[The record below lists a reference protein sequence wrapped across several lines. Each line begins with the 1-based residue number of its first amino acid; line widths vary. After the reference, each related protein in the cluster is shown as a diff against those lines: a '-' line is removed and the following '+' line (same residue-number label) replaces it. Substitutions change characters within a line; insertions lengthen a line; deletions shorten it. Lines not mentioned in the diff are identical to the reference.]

1 MLKNCFYFSITVA
14 IVTIFPIPKQKNKPF
29 FDLVNKEEDKQI
41 KQKRNSLLIF
51 LRLTFLTIT
60 KENQHITRKYYCLF
74 SSAVIK
80 T

>member
-51 LRLTFLTIT
+51 NT
-60 KENQHITRKYYCLF
+60 KRENIIAY
-74 SSAVIK
+74 SAVQ
-80 T
+80 